1 MEGLNMGSLTIL
13 SCCNLYL
20 TNMRYAYTIVSSS
33 AAEDNMISAA
43 PIEKKYWKYCPF
55 CGVGL

>member
-1 MEGLNMGSLTIL
+1 MGSLTIL